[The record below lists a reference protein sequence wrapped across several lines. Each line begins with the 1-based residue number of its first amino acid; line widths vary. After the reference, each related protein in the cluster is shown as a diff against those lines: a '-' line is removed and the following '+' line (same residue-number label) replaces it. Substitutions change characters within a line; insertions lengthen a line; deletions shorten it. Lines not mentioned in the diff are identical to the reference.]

1 MEIKIKAKP
10 DRDDYS
16 SLRYRV
22 TPFSAAGHYPRG
34 IFSFPTAAFVADEE
48 VVFAVTHCSTWRSQE
63 DLPYSEVDW
72 MKPEI
77 VRLLGSLMFCERF
90 TERRCCF
97 YPRVHADVILGNDH
111 LDLQDHGCISQI
123 KAAVI
128 GDKRFTSP
136 ALSKSEWQ
144 GVGAEGYLF
153 DPGELNID
161 LCDAY
166 APQVVRDAMQ
176 PVIQQVLAQRNQALL
191 TIGVLATLWTASSGM
206 QAVRSALNRA
216 YGIERG
222 LPFWKA
228 RIKSTLFTVVV
239 GAGVLAAFSS
249 VVVMPYVWAL
259 LEKSV
264 GAGQDTVWLRNSVRY
279 GSAYVV
285 LTVLYA
291 LLYGWLPDIRQRI
304 YTVMPGALMGAALW
318 VAAAA
323 TLSYTLRSAGKLALL
338 YGSFAGVVATLV
350 FLYISATT
358 LIFGAEINGVLREKV
373 GGPSHA
379 NP

>member
-1 MEIKIKAKP
+1 MSWLGDTARRVQRTVLATPGLGVIVSAVRNYILHQSANQAGSLAF
-10 DRDDYS
+10 S
-16 SLRYRV
+16 SVLAMF
-22 TPFSAAGHYPRG
+22 PLLILLSSAAGFVGEPG
-34 IFSFPTAAFVADEE
+34 DAAALV
-48 VVFAVTHCSTWRSQE
+48 
-63 DLPYSEVDW
+63 
-72 MKPEI
+72 
-77 VRLLGSLMFCERF
+77 ER
-90 TERRCCF
+90 
-97 YPRVHADVILGNDH
+97 
-111 LDLQDHGCISQI
+111 
-123 KAAVI
+123 VI
-128 GDKRFTSP
+128 G
-136 ALSKSEWQ
+136 
-144 GVGAEGYLF
+144 
-153 DPGELNID
+153 
-161 LCDAY
+161 Y

-228 RIKSTLFTVVV
+228 RIKSTLFTVIV
-239 GAGVLAAFSS
+239 GAGVLAVFSS

-259 LEKSV
+259 LEESV
-264 GAGQDTVWLRNSVRY
+264 GAGQDTLWLRNSVRY
-279 GSAYVV
+279 GSAYLV

-291 LLYGWLPDIRQRI
+291 LLYGWLPDIRQRL

-318 VAAAA
+318 VGAAA
-323 TLSYTLRSAGKLALL
+323 TLSYTLRTAGKLALL

-358 LIFGAEINGVLREKV
+358 LIFGAEINGVLREKAEE
-373 GGPSHA
+373 PSRA